1 MSHLPRTSASH
12 HFGSNRTIPDQSLCC
27 IGPTCVGFTA
37 RPHPSTPAA
46 TAPPIYSLHS
56 VRVSLLRLPFAADTP
71 NGTES
76 PTQRWCIALARS
88 LLLFLRHYVP
98 FCTRHRRRRLYRLT
112 CPPASSPISPK
123 ASLSWKMTSD
133 RPPPPAWCA
142 TAHSTSSVTSRLRS
156 TSER

>member
-112 CPPASSPISPK
+112 CRPAIRRAWLVRNRPRRPVLRQARQSP
-123 ASLSWKMTSD
+123 
-133 RPPPPAWCA
+133 RRR
-142 TAHSTSSVTSRLRS
+142 HFR
-156 TSER
+156 